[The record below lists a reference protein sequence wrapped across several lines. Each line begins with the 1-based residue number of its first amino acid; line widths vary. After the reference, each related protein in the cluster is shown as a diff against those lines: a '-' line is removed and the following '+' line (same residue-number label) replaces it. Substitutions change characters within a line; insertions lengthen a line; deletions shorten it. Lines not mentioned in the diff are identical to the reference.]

1 MAEPAG
7 VMPVGGGDSSAGPP
21 RRALGQRLLDGVER
35 VGNALPH
42 PATLFVVLSAA
53 VVLLS
58 WMLGTLGVQVMHPL
72 TGDAVPVVNLLSGAG
87 LRRLALQVVSNFMGF
102 APLGPVLVSL
112 LGLSV
117 AERSGLLGAVV
128 RAIVGAT
135 RPSVLTLVIVFCG
148 AISHTVGD
156 VGYVLLVPLG
166 AALFHSMGRHPLGG
180 LAAAFY
186 GVSGGFA
193 ANILLSP
200 TDVVLAGLTQEA
212 ARLIDPAYVVTPM
225 ANYYFLAASVV
236 FITISGAIVTER
248 VVLPRLGR
256 YDGAVQPATPEPLSA
271 TERRAMT
278 WALVSIAVMIA
289 LVAWGL
295 IPPDGLLRDPEQP
308 ALVDSVLVRGL
319 VFFLFAGGLV
329 PGVVY
334 GRLAGTIRTDR
345 DLYRGMQ
352 ENVELLAGYLVV
364 IFFIAQFVNLFAWSN
379 LGVVVAVQGAT
390 ALKALQLGPV
400 PLLLA
405 LVLITAILDL
415 VLGSA
420 AAKWAMLGPVLVPML
435 MLLGSTPE
443 LTQAAYRVGDSIANI
458 ITPLASNFP
467 LVLMFVQRYQ
477 PKAGIGTITAM
488 MLPYSIVNLLVWP
501 LLLVAWMLAG
511 WPLGPGA
518 GIGAP

>member
-1 MAEPAG
+1 MAEIAPPARG
-7 VMPVGGGDSSAGPP
+7 L
-21 RRALGQRLLDGVER
+21 RWLDRVER
-35 VGNALPH
+35 AGNALPH
-42 PATLFVVLSAA
+42 PATLFVVLSAC

-58 WMLGTLGVQVMHPL
+58 GVCGALGVQVLHPL
-72 TGDAVPVVNLLSGAG
+72 TGEAVPVVNLMSGAG
-87 LRRLALQVVSNFMGF
+87 LRRLALGVVPNFMGF

-128 RAIVGAT
+128 RGIVGAT
-135 RPSVLTLVIVFCG
+135 PARVLTLVIVFCG

-166 AALFHSMGRHPLGG
+166 AALFHSMGRHPLAG

-212 ARLIDPAYVVTPM
+212 ARLLQPAYVVTPM
-225 ANYYFLAASVV
+225 ANYYFLAASVLFV
-236 FITISGAIVTER
+236 TISGALVTEL
-248 VVLPRLGR
+248 VVVPRLGR
-256 YDGAVQPATPEPLSA
+256 YEGAVRPAAQEPLGA
-271 TERRAMT
+271 QERRALG
-278 WALVSIAVMIA
+278 WALASLVVMIG

-295 IPPDGLLRDPEQP
+295 VPADGVLRDPERP
-308 ALVDSVLVRGL
+308 AVVDSVVVRGL
-319 VFFLFAGGLV
+319 VFFLFVGGLV
-329 PGVVY
+329 PGLVY
-334 GRLAGTIRTDR
+334 GRIAGTIRGDR

-379 LGVVVAVQGAT
+379 LGVVVAVHGAN
-390 ALKALQLGPV
+390 ALKALDLGPV

-405 LVLITAILDL
+405 LVLITAALDL

-435 MLLGSTPE
+435 MLLGSAPE
-443 LTQAAYRVGDSIANI
+443 LTQAAYRVGDSITNI
-458 ITPLASNFP
+458 VTPLASNFP
-467 LVLMFVQRYQ
+467 LVLMFVQRYE
-477 PKAGIGTITAM
+477 PKAGIGTVTAT
-488 MLPYSIVNLLVWP
+488 MLPYSMVNLLVWP
-501 LLLVAWMLAG
+501 LLLVAWMLLG

-518 GIGAP
+518 GSVVP

>member
-1 MAEPAG
+1 MARG
-7 VMPVGGGDSSAGPP
+7 L
-21 RRALGQRLLDGVER
+21 RWLDRVER
-35 VGNALPH
+35 AGNALPH
-42 PATLFVVLSAA
+42 PATLFVLLSAC

-58 WMLGTLGVQVMHPL
+58 WLCAAFGVQVTHPL

-87 LRRLALQVVSNFMGF
+87 LRRLALGVVQNFMGF

-128 RAIVGAT
+128 RGIVAAT
-135 RPSVLTLVIVFCG
+135 PARVLTLVIVFCG

-166 AALFHSMGRHPLGG
+166 AALFHSMGRHPLAG

-212 ARLIDPAYVVTPM
+212 ARLLQPAYVVTPM
-225 ANYYFLAASVV
+225 ANYYFLAASVAFV
-236 FITISGAIVTER
+236 TVTGAIVTER
-248 VVLPRLGR
+248 VVIPRLGT
-256 YDGAVQPATPEPLSA
+256 YAGAVVAAAPEPLASQ
-271 TERRAMT
+271 ERRALR
-278 WALVSIAVMIA
+278 WALASIVVMAA

-295 IPPDGLLRDPEQP
+295 VPADGVLRDPERP
-308 ALVDSVLVRGL
+308 ALVDSVVVRGL
-319 VFFLFAGGLV
+319 VFFLFVGGLV
-329 PGVVY
+329 PGLVY
-334 GRLAGTIRTDR
+334 GRIAGTIRSDR

-379 LGVVVAVQGAT
+379 LGVVVAVHGAN
-390 ALKALQLGPV
+390 ALKALDLGPV
-400 PLLLA
+400 PLLLS
-405 LVLITAILDL
+405 LVLITAALDL

-443 LTQAAYRVGDSIANI
+443 LTQAAYRVGDSITNI
-458 ITPLASNFP
+458 VTPLASNFP
-467 LVLMFVQRYQ
+467 LVLMFVQRYE
-477 PKAGIGTITAM
+477 PKAGIGTVTAT

-501 LLLVAWMLAG
+501 LLLVGWMLLG

-518 GIGAP
+518 GSVAP